1 MSCRLPRQA
10 TLFGGDV
17 RRRRRYFVTHRKIG
31 MAHLG
36 KATAKAL
43 LYVTSPLPLAPLSF
57 FHLPN
62 IYPFVGQLVAAFGGN
77 KYDAAL
83 SATRRRIACWR
94 ARSSAE
100 VIGGCATDMGR

>member
-1 MSCRLPRQA
+1 
-10 TLFGGDV
+10 
-17 RRRRRYFVTHRKIG
+17 

-57 FHLPN
+57 FRLPN

-77 KYDAAL
+77 NIMLLFFGYQ
-83 SATRRRIACWR
+83 
-94 ARSSAE
+94 AE
-100 VIGGCATDMGR
+100 NCSLGSLFIC